1 MSIRLIALELYKIM
15 KRVEELERKLQILP
29 PDEREERSRLEEEL
43 RRAKAEE
50 QRIRKVLDGAKS
62 G

>member
-15 KRVEELERKLQILP
+15 KRVEELERKLQTLAA
-29 PDEREERSRLEEEL
+29 DEREERSRLEEEL

>member
-1 MSIRLIALELYKIM
+1 MSIRMIALELYKII
-15 KRVEELERKLQILP
+15 KSVEELERKLQALP
-29 PDEREERSRLEEEL
+29 PDDLAERSKVEDDL

-50 QRIRKVLDGAKS
+50 QRIRKMLDGAKS